1 MGVPPTS
8 PIWLTSAVVAM
19 RVLLGSQMAQG
30 WYGVTQV
37 MGETQVPPTSLIW
50 STSVVVVNMRVLLGS
65 QMAQGWHGV
74 TQFMGETQVP
84 LTSPIW
90 LISAVVV
97 MHVSPA
103 SRMVQGLHECQQLT
117 SCATCM
123 VFQRGA

>member
-1 MGVPPTS
+1 MGAQGWYGETHTMGETQVPLTS
-8 PIWLTSAVVAM
+8 PSWLTSAVVAV
-19 RVLLGSQMAQG
+19 RVLLGRQMVQG
-30 WYGVTQV
+30 WNGVPQV
-37 MGETQVPPTSLIW
+37 MGETQ
-50 STSVVVVNMRVLLGS
+50 
-65 QMAQGWHGV
+65 A
-74 TQFMGETQVP
+74 P

-117 SCATCM
+117 SCATCV